1 MDKVFRMK
9 ARHIGNFA
17 TWLNSVQLLGKE
29 SRARSRFTKIL
40 TDYLSNDVEKQRVEI
55 VKKYAKLD
63 EEGNPS
69 VIIDSKARRIFDVL
83 PEKSEEMN
91 KEYANLLEH
100 NLELHVTDLN
110 RETIST
116 VKDVVLNSQFV
127 FGPLDNDPEQVRQ
140 AKIALADNY
149 TEWCESFE
157 KLDTA

>member
-1 MDKVFRMK
+1 MK

-100 NLELHVTDLN
+100 SLELHVTDLN
-110 RETIST
+110 RETIAT

-127 FGPLDNDPEQVRQ
+127 FGPLDNDSEQIRQ
-140 AKIALADNY
+140 AKINLADNY
-149 TEWCESFE
+149 SEWCESFE
-157 KLDTA
+157 KVSTA